1 MRLRVCLKYFKRVGT
16 EKRGGGTKI
25 LKSGQTGLRGGCLKW
40 GDWNPLMNNALSFH
54 TVFQVFKVLK
64 NLLDSYSY
72 IFITDFNVFTQNPTL
87 TASIMTR
94 IC

>member
-16 EKRGGGTKI
+16 EKRRGGTKI
-25 LKSGQTGLRGGCLKW
+25 LKSGQTGLRDGCLKW

-72 IFITDFNVFTQNPTL
+72 IFITYFNVFTENPSPTP
-87 TASIMTR
+87 SIRTR
-94 IC
+94 IR